1 MRLADI
7 DCPPTCLSPGPEAQV
22 LHSRVAGQAVQDGS
36 QLLPA
41 DIRAL
46 QGDLTGGEEKGGE
59 GRLQSPVL
67 LRGEMGL
74 GLV

>member
-1 MRLADI
+1 MADI
-7 DCPPTCLSPGPEAQV
+7 ATSPPPPSPGPEAQV

-46 QGDLTGGEEKGGE
+46 QGDLTGGEGKGGE
-59 GRLQSPVL
+59 GRGGFIPQY
-67 LRGEMGL
+67 
-74 GLV
+74 